1 MVHRG
6 CVRARGRLLA
16 GGSSSPDRK
25 GFVVVQADTPD
36 WRRIVSRLSYLDLLK
51 LKRARNS
58 TAARPISVSRSTV
71 LSQMPHLRSWTR
83 PQCRAHWPSASP
95 ATNSCIPVSP
105 TTHTST
111 CGACAVL
118 CSLPAP
124 LTPLHNTASLAMV
137 KSRSAA
143 HPFQRATRIILDTK
157 KVTSGVKGNLATHV
171 LLLLGLLVKDSDAGL
186 VLFGARPQ
194 RPRAALPCNG
204 RVRGRRVLPGPTG
217 LVLRTK
223 NKG

>member
-71 LSQMPHLRSWTR
+71 LSQMPHLRSLD
-83 PQCRAHWPSASP
+83 PP
-95 ATNSCIPVSP
+95 AMPVAARTGPRLLQTAVSP

-157 KVTSGVKGNLATHV
+157 KVTSGVKGKLATHV